1 MDTAEQHRIYKLQL
15 EALINAINSFRTVHG
30 IMKDKEFL
38 IDFKL
43 LSRLT
48 KLEKDLAECTQ

>member
-15 EALINAINSFRTVHG
+15 EALITSINSFRTVHG

-38 IDFKL
+38 IDFRL
-43 LSRLT
+43 LSKLT